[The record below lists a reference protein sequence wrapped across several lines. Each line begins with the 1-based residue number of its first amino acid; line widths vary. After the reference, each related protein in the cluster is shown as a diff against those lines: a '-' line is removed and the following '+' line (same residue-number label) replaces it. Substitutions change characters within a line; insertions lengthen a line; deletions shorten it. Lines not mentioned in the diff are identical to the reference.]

1 MKQSP
6 HQSAKC
12 TRTLGIAQEA
22 ASALASIRKDAESI
36 KRKMHRPPSLGKADT
51 VGGRLVT
58 STPHTSQSGGGGGGG
73 AFKPPINRSA
83 FYVSVNYYRFLRP
96 KCMWRVDVHV
106 CRLLVKI

>member
-1 MKQSP
+1 MQPSSVKQSP

-51 VGGRLVT
+51 APGGRLVT

-73 AFKPPINRSA
+73 ALKPPINRSVC
-83 FYVSVNYYRFLRP
+83 YVSV
-96 KCMWRVDVHV
+96 K
-106 CRLLVKI
+106 

>member
-51 VGGRLVT
+51 APGGRLVT
-58 STPHTSQSGGGGGGG
+58 STPHSTQSGGGGSG
-73 AFKPPINRSA
+73 AFKPPINRSVC
-83 FYVSVNYYRFLRP
+83 YVSVN
-96 KCMWRVDVHV
+96 
-106 CRLLVKI
+106 

>member
-51 VGGRLVT
+51 AGGRQLT
-58 STPHTSQSGGGGGGG
+58 STPHTSQSGGG
-73 AFKPPINRSA
+73 ALKPPINRSVC
-83 FYVSVNYYRFLRP
+83 YVSVN
-96 KCMWRVDVHV
+96 
-106 CRLLVKI
+106 